1 MLHKGTQDEEA
12 SESRENARAG
22 RCNLWLGAEEKHLQ
36 GHGGH
41 TWVHLTV
48 VGHSVRVH
56 NVLEPGCEGVEG
68 EKGGWRRGGGQAVV
82 ERVDP
87 AATFPLIKQKQEN
100 DAKYETVI
108 MEMLKVPWT

>member
-1 MLHKGTQDEEA
+1 MREA
-12 SESRENARAG
+12 LAERCDLWPGAG
-22 RCNLWLGAEEKHLQ
+22 EKHLQ
-36 GHGGH
+36 GGEGH

-68 EKGGWRRGGGQAVV
+68 EEGGWRRGGGQAVV

-87 AATFPLIKQKQEN
+87 TAAFPLMKQKQ
-100 DAKYETVI
+100 DTKWK
-108 MEMLKVPWT
+108 M

>member
-1 MLHKGTQDEEA
+1 M
-12 SESRENARAG
+12 REARAEG
-22 RCNLWLGAEEKHLQ
+22 CDLWLGAGEKHLQ
-36 GHGGH
+36 GGEGH

-68 EKGGWRRGGGQAVV
+68 EEGGWRRGGGQAVV

-87 AATFPLIKQKQEN
+87 AATFPLMKQKQE
-100 DAKYETVI
+100 KKWK
-108 MEMLKVPWT
+108 M